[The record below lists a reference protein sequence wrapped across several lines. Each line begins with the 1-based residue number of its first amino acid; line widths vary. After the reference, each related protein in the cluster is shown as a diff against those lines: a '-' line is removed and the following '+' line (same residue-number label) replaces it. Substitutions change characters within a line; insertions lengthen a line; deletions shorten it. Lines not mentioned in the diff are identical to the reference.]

1 MIQQQLPQGTMYVF
15 ALIDALK
22 VQDVSV
28 YHARVQPDD
37 WDDCRVRLELCE
49 ADYLAIQDGKDTLH
63 VFATEPRVR
72 PPVRKLADPGVMGF
86 MWLKYGR
93 DATRASERWARILA
107 GVIG

>member
-37 WDDCRVRLELCE
+37 WDDCRVGLELWE
-49 ADYLAIQDGKDTLH
+49 ADYLAIQDETNTLH